1 MIYLFESLTKN
12 TMNINSF
19 EIVEMNGKRLE
30 MGLLFIFNK
39 IAKNNVVDIYAMRK
53 AGRYRAF

>member
-1 MIYLFESLTKN
+1 
-12 TMNINSF
+12 MNINSF